1 MNEIKQQV
9 PEWLPERFFNN
20 IKADLESNGKCVLQ
34 WAISKTTMI
43 ATLNYIRNK
52 GYKCEWI
59 EKGEQLFD
67 IKITTP
73 PSP

>member
-1 MNEIKQQV
+1 MTEIKQQV
-9 PEWLPERFFNN
+9 PDWLPEHMFNN
-20 IKADLESNGKCVLQ
+20 IKEDLENSGSYIFE
-34 WAISKTTMI
+34 WSISKVSVI

-67 IKITTP
+67 IKIYKK
-73 PSP
+73 